1 MSENVKSAL
10 HNELGW
16 GNGRCS
22 GGDRRT
28 ARTSM
33 TGRAHLRVV
42 AFLALTATV
51 FACSS
56 TDTTSPRS
64 YASSAP
70 YDSLFAAIGGAIDD
84 SSAFE
89 PPTDSTGGEDTT
101 SAGDDSVAT
110 PTAAIDTVL
119 LLKRTAPL
127 EADIS
132 LTAVIGPEGGEI
144 RIREAGGKIDIP
156 AGALKDSVTITMT
169 AKAGWDVAYEF
180 QPHGLVFDLP
190 VKLQQDLRGTFAY
203 LYPSL
208 IPTLQGSYYDT
219 SLSRMYCGSWNLFGR
234 VKENMPAS
242 YDNNVKQLKFEIHH
256 FSGYLLS
263 SGFKGG
269 WGDEPGWG
277 R

>member
-1 MSENVKSAL
+1 
-10 HNELGW
+10 
-16 GNGRCS
+16 
-22 GGDRRT
+22 
-28 ARTSM
+28 M
-33 TGRAHLRVV
+33 TGRAHLRVA

-51 FACSS
+51 FACSG
-56 TDTTSPRS
+56 TDSTSPRPA
-64 YASSAP
+64 ASSAP
-70 YDSLFAAIGGAIDD
+70 YDSLFAVIGDAIDD
-84 SSAFE
+84 TSAFE
-89 PPTDSTGGEDTT
+89 PPADTAGGADTT
-101 SAGDDSVAT
+101 TAGDDSAAA
-110 PTAAIDTVL
+110 PAPAIDTVL
-119 LLKRTAPL
+119 LLKRTSPL

-144 RIREAGGKIDIP
+144 KIREAGGKIDIP

-180 QPHGLVFDLP
+180 EPHGLVFDLP
-190 VKLQQDLRGTFAY
+190 VKLQQDLRGTFADQ
-203 LYPSL
+203 YPSL

-219 SLSRMYCGSWNLFGR
+219 SLAEMYCGGWNLFGR

-242 YDNNVKQLKFEIHH
+242 YDQNVKQLKFEIHH

-269 WGDEPGWG
+269 WGDESGWG

>member
-1 MSENVKSAL
+1 
-10 HNELGW
+10 
-16 GNGRCS
+16 
-22 GGDRRT
+22 
-28 ARTSM
+28 M
-33 TGRAHLRVV
+33 TGRAHLRVAV
-42 AFLALTATV
+42 FLALSATV

-56 TDTTSPRS
+56 MDTTSPRP

-70 YDSLFAAIGGAIDD
+70 YDSLFAVIGGAIED

-89 PPTDSTGGEDTT
+89 PPADTAAGADTT
-101 SAGDDSVAT
+101 AAGDDSAAT
-110 PTAAIDTVL
+110 PTASIDTVL

-132 LTAVIGPEGGEI
+132 VTAVIGADGGEI

-156 AGALKDSVTITMT
+156 AGALKEPVTITMT

-190 VKLQQDLRGTFAY
+190 VKLRQDLRGTFAY
-203 LYPSL
+203 EYPSL

-219 SLSRMYCGSWNLFGR
+219 SLSEMYCGSWNLFGR
-234 VKENMPAS
+234 VRENMPAS
-242 YDNNVKQLKFEIHH
+242 YDQVVKQLKFDIRH